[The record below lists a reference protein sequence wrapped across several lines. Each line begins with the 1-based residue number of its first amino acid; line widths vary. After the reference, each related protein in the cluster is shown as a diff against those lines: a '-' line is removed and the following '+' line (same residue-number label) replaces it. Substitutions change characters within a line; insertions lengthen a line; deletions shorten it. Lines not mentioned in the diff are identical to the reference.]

1 MSRGLARFGDRT
13 FGFCNHPSHL
23 GIPIPIG
30 GTIIS
35 GAPSVTTDNL
45 PSARIGDTV
54 ITDCGHID
62 QIITGSPSVISASI
76 GNARVGDKIGGRG
89 IYNAV
94 IITGSTNSFTT

>member
-13 FGFCNHPSHL
+13 FGSCNHPSHN
-23 GIPIPIG
+23 GTIQIG
-30 GTIIS
+30 GTIITGS
-35 GAPSVTTDNL
+35 PSVTVNNR
-45 PSARIGDTV
+45 PSARIGDIV

-62 QIITGSPSVISASI
+62 QIITGSASVISASI

-94 IITGSTNSFTT
+94 IIIGSTNSFTT